1 MKRAGKHSSA
11 SESPD
16 KVGFTTE
23 LERDDEDNL
32 LRDDDM
38 NNPPLTTSPVASAKA
53 NDTLESTLLKINDN
67 MLSVSKSMSSVQET
81 LARFAD
87 GQRPAKRQRVD
98 EMSDSDIDIDTN
110 NDASDSD
117 SDTLLKKGE
126 KSSPTREL
134 KDDLLDTIAN
144 DLNADEQTDQDVSDK
159 LAKLVNKRWSEKLTS
174 DKLTEKL
181 KKHSRPGNL
190 SSLVAPRV
198 NPEIWA
204 NMGHTARR
212 VDLRASNTQNIL
224 AKVGTIIAKCTDDLL
239 KAREKDA
246 KKIDLDEMV
255 SSHTDALALLG
266 HSQYELSLKRR
277 EAIKPSLKKEY
288 AALCSTN
295 VPVTSLLFGDDLQ
308 QQLNNIKASNKI
320 SQVSA
325 NVNKPHKAG
334 YKGSSSNSGKHRPS
348 DQYYRGSFHSH
359 NRWKH
364 RGEKSKNFKSPLYK
378 KKEGGNN

>member
-1 MKRAGKHSSA
+1 MAAKHSSA
-11 SESPD
+11 NESPD

-32 LRDDDM
+32 LRDDYM
-38 NNPPLTTSPVASAKA
+38 NSQPLTTIPVASAKA
-53 NDTLESTLLKINDN
+53 NDTLESTLLKIIDN
-67 MLSVSKSMSSVQET
+67 MLAVCQSMSSVQET

-87 GQRPAKRQRVD
+87 GQRPSKRQRVD
-98 EMSDSDIDIDTN
+98 EMSDSDIDSN
-110 NDASDSD
+110 NDASDFD

-126 KSSPTREL
+126 KSSPTRES

-190 SSLVAPRV
+190 GSLVAPRV

-224 AKVGTIIAKCTDDLL
+224 AKVGTIIAKCTDNLL

-255 SSHTDALALLG
+255 SFHTDALALLG

-288 AALCSTN
+288 AALCSPN
-295 VPVTSLLFGDDLQ
+295 VPVTSLLYGDDLQ

-325 NVNKPHKAG
+325 NVNKSHKAG
-334 YKGSSSNSGKHRPS
+334 YKGSYSDSGKHRPS
-348 DQYYRGSFHSH
+348 DQYYKRSFHSH
-359 NRWKH
+359 SRWKN
-364 RGEKSKNFKSPLYK
+364 RGEKSKNFKSLLYK

>member
-1 MKRAGKHSSA
+1 MKKAGKLSSA

-16 KVGFTTE
+16 KDGFATE
-23 LERDDEDNL
+23 LERGDEDTL

-53 NDTLESTLLKINDN
+53 NDTLELILLKINDN

-81 LARFAD
+81 LARFAN

-98 EMSDSDIDIDTN
+98 EMSDSDIDTN
-110 NDASDSD
+110 NDASDFD

-126 KSSPTREL
+126 KRSPTREL
-134 KDDLLDTIAN
+134 KDDLLNTIAN

-190 SSLVAPRV
+190 SSLVSPCV

-212 VDLRASNTQNIL
+212 VDLRASNTQKIL
-224 AKVGTIIAKCTDDLL
+224 AKVGTIIEKCTDNLL
-239 KAREKDA
+239 KAPAKDA

-266 HSQYELSLKRR
+266 HLQYELSLKRR
-277 EAIKPSLKKEY
+277 EVIKPSLKKEY

-334 YKGSSSNSGKHRPS
+334 YKGSSSTSGKHRPS
-348 DQYYRGSFHSH
+348 DQYCRGSFHSH

-364 RGEKSKNFKSPLYK
+364 HEEKSTNFKSPLYK

>member
-1 MKRAGKHSSA
+1 MAGKHSSA
-11 SESPD
+11 NESPD
-16 KVGFTTE
+16 KAGFTTE
-23 LERDDEDNL
+23 SERDDEDTL
-32 LRDDDM
+32 LQDDDT
-38 NNPPLTTSPVASAKA
+38 NNPSLPTIPVASAKA

-67 MLSVSKSMSSVQET
+67 MLSVSRSMSSVQET

-87 GQRPAKRQRVD
+87 GQRPSKRRRVD
-98 EMSDSDIDIDTN
+98 ELSDSDTDSN
-110 NDASDSD
+110 NDASESD
-117 SDTLLKKGE
+117 SDTLLKKGV
-126 KSSPTREL
+126 KNSPTCES

-190 SSLVAPRV
+190 GSLVAPRV

-224 AKVGTIIAKCTDDLL
+224 AKVGTIIAKCTDNLL

-246 KKIDLDEMV
+246 KKIDLAEMV
-255 SSHTDALALLG
+255 SFHTDALALLG

-308 QQLNNIKASNKI
+308 QQHNIKASNKI

-325 NVNKPHKAG
+325 TANKSHKAG
-334 YKGSSSNSGKHRPS
+334 YKGSSDNGKHRPS
-348 DQYYRGSFHSH
+348 DQYYRRPFHSQ
-359 NRWKH
+359 NRWKN
-364 RGEKSKNFKSPLYK
+364 RGDKAKNFKSPLYK

>member
-1 MKRAGKHSSA
+1 M
-11 SESPD
+11 
-16 KVGFTTE
+16 
-23 LERDDEDNL
+23 
-32 LRDDDM
+32 
-38 NNPPLTTSPVASAKA
+38 
-53 NDTLESTLLKINDN
+53 
-67 MLSVSKSMSSVQET
+67 
-81 LARFAD
+81 
-87 GQRPAKRQRVD
+87 
-98 EMSDSDIDIDTN
+98 
-110 NDASDSD
+110 
-117 SDTLLKKGE
+117 
-126 KSSPTREL
+126 

-144 DLNADEQTDQDVSDK
+144 DLNAAEHTDQDVSDK

-181 KKHSRPGNL
+181 KKHSRPGDL

-224 AKVGTIIAKCTDDLL
+224 AKEDTIIAKCTENLL

-246 KKIDLDEMV
+246 KKIDLDEM
-255 SSHTDALALLG
+255 ALLG

-334 YKGSSSNSGKHRPS
+334 YKGKTEN
-348 DQYYRGSFHSH
+348 
-359 NRWKH
+359 
-364 RGEKSKNFKSPLYK
+364 
-378 KKEGGNN
+378 